1 MNAQELTLS
10 IKAEVPVRKTLKDSL
25 HLKTSFTNYLSLIQ
39 FTDSLSVKLQYLGFI
54 ESKRQKITKIND
66 SSYLATYIFGKKYN
80 NVKVY
85 YSQTDFSKQDITQ
98 ISSVVTDQ
106 YFILPFNTFE
116 TSIKQLNILKTAK
129 GNVFAK
135 VKLQDLFPEGNFL
148 TGNLIL
154 ENSAVRTVD
163 SIIVKGYTNFP
174 TSFLKHY
181 SGLKKGTI
189 FNEKEI
195 NDKNNVLNSLS
206 FSNSIKTPEVLFRKS
221 KTTVYL
227 YLKKQMANLF
237 DGVLGFNTNEKTN
250 KIELNG
256 YLNLAL
262 VNNLNYGE
270 QLLIN
275 YKADGQSQRKFR
287 VKASLPYILATP
299 FGAEL
304 ELKIFKRDSTFITTD
319 QQLRVKYQI
328 HPRYS
333 SYIGYKGY
341 ESSNLLDQAL
351 SGALIEDFTS
361 RFVLLGFEHFNLQN
375 KTLFPRKSEI
385 AINTEIGTRELLNQ
399 KDGQLKILTKL
410 NYIVNLNFKNSIF
423 LQNNTKILLSET
435 FVTNELFRF
444 GGIISIRG
452 FNENSIDASLF
463 SVVNTEYRYQFN
475 TGLYIH
481 SIFDIAYFENK
492 SISLTDTLYGY
503 GIGLGLQT
511 KAGLLKISIANG
523 SSKNNSFNLSNTKIH
538 LILSTRF

>member
-1 MNAQELTLS
+1 MNAQELSLT

-25 HLKTSFTNYLSLIQ
+25 HLKASFTNYLSLIQ

-237 DGVLGFNTNEKTN
+237 DGVLGFNTNENTN

-270 QLLIN
+270 QLLVN

-287 VKASLPYILATP
+287 VKASLPYILGTP

-361 RFVLLGFEHFNLQN
+361 RFVLLGFEHFSLQN

-423 LQNNTKILLSET
+423 LQNNTKILLSEN

-503 GIGLGLQT
+503 GVGLGLQT

>member
-1 MNAQELTLS
+1 MNAQELSLT

-154 ENSAVRTVD
+154 ENSAVRKVD

-270 QLLIN
+270 KLLIN

-287 VKASLPYILATP
+287 VKASLPYILGTP

-503 GIGLGLQT
+503 GVGLGLQT

>member
-1 MNAQELTLS
+1 MNAQELSLT

-154 ENSAVRTVD
+154 ENSAVRKVD

-287 VKASLPYILATP
+287 VKASLPYILGTP

-399 KDGQLKILTKL
+399 KDGQLKIFTKL

-503 GIGLGLQT
+503 GVGLGLQT